1 MIFHGKCCIIT
12 LNSDCIF
19 SAFAVDIN
27 IMKGR
32 WFIMKKFLG
41 VLVAVTLCLC
51 MLAPAAFAADSSFA
65 DLVDG
70 LKGVDLSSINTDE
83 LSQMLGGLNL
93 EGFDVEA
100 IKSALESGDSSQ
112 LAGLDAALQNLG
124 TDDSASAGSSD
135 TADSASSGS
144 DSALGGLSDMLG
156 GVDLSWITDAFSNPD
171 ALSSVTDM
179 LSGLGGSGDFDV
191 SSLMDTISG
200 AFSGSGI
207 DLSSITSGIDLGSF
221 DIGSILGGLGGSGDS
236 GDGSASGSGDAASGA
251 TDAVSGIMDKLMSGL
266 SGLGLDTSM
275 IEGLLDNEI
284 VDFFANLYIGLGQ
297 VDTPVE
303 DVTTTKP
310 AVVTT
315 KPPKTGDT
323 SAVVVAVAT
332 LAVASAA
339 AFVCLKKKED

>member
-1 MIFHGKCCIIT
+1 
-12 LNSDCIF
+12 
-19 SAFAVDIN
+19 
-27 IMKGR
+27 
-32 WFIMKKFLG
+32 MKKFLG
-41 VLVAVTLCLC
+41 ILVAISLCLC
-51 MLAPAAFAADSSFA
+51 MLAPAAFAADSS
-65 DLVDG
+65 LSG
-70 LKGVDLSSINTDE
+70 LLSSLEGVDLGSLTDGE
-83 LSQMLGGLNL
+83 LSELLGGLNL
-93 EGFDVEA
+93 EGFDVDSLISA
-100 IKSALESGDSSQ
+100 IETGDESK
-112 LAGLDAALQNLG
+112 LAGLEDALKSLG
-124 TDDSASAGSSD
+124 TGDASAETTVAPAADDS
-135 TADSASSGS
+135 SSGS

-156 GVDLSWITDAFSNPD
+156 GVDMSWITDAFSNPD

-179 LSGLGGSGDFDV
+179 LSGLGGESGSFDI
-191 SSLMDTISG
+191 SGLMDTISG

-236 GDGSASGSGDAASGA
+236 GSGDSGSGDAASGA

-284 VDFFANLYIGLGQ
+284 VDFFANLYIGLGK
-297 VDTPVE
+297 VGNDE
-303 DVTTTKP
+303 KEVTTTKP

-339 AFVCLKKKED
+339 AFVCLNKKKDD

>member
-1 MIFHGKCCIIT
+1 
-12 LNSDCIF
+12 
-19 SAFAVDIN
+19 
-27 IMKGR
+27 
-32 WFIMKKFLG
+32 MKKFLG
-41 VLVAVTLCLC
+41 ILVAISLCLC
-51 MLAPAAFAADSSFA
+51 MLAPAAFAADSS
-65 DLVDG
+65 LSG
-70 LKGVDLSSINTDE
+70 LLSSLEGVDLGSLTDGE
-83 LSQMLGGLNL
+83 LSELLGGLNL
-93 EGFDVEA
+93 EGFDVDSL
-100 IKSALESGDSSQ
+100 KSAIETGDENK
-112 LAGLDAALQNLG
+112 LAGLEDALKNLG
-124 TDDSASAGSSD
+124 TGDAAAPADSSSD
-135 TADSASSGS
+135 ASSGS

-156 GVDLSWITDAFSNPD
+156 GVDMSWITDAFSNPD

-179 LSGLGGSGDFDV
+179 LSGLGGESGSFDV
-191 SSLMDTISG
+191 SGLMDTISG

-221 DIGSILGGLGGSGDS
+221 DISSILGGLGGSGDS
-236 GDGSASGSGDAASGA
+236 GSGDSGSGDAASGA

-284 VDFFANLYIGLGQ
+284 VDFFANLYIGLGK
-297 VDTPVE
+297 VDEPE
-303 DVTTTKP
+303 KEVTTTKP

-339 AFVCLKKKED
+339 AFVCLNKKKDD

>member
-1 MIFHGKCCIIT
+1 
-12 LNSDCIF
+12 
-19 SAFAVDIN
+19 
-27 IMKGR
+27 
-32 WFIMKKFLG
+32 MKKFLG
-41 VLVAVTLCLC
+41 ILVAISLCLC
-51 MLAPAAFAADSSFA
+51 MLAPAAFAADSS
-65 DLVDG
+65 LSG
-70 LKGVDLSSINTDE
+70 LLSSLEGVDLGSLTDGE
-83 LSQMLGGLNL
+83 LSELLGGLNL
-93 EGFDVEA
+93 EGFDVDSL
-100 IKSALESGDSSQ
+100 KSAIETGDESK
-112 LAGLDAALQNLG
+112 LAGLEDALKSLG
-124 TDDSASAGSSD
+124 TGDASAETTVAPAADDS
-135 TADSASSGS
+135 SSGS

-156 GVDLSWITDAFSNPD
+156 GVDMSWITDAFSNPD

-179 LSGLGGSGDFDV
+179 LSGLGGDSGSFDV

-221 DIGSILGGLGGSGDS
+221 DISSVLGGLGGGSGESGESGD
-236 GDGSASGSGDAASGA
+236 ASGSGDAASGA

-297 VDTPVE
+297 VDEPEKEVTP
-303 DVTTTKP
+303 TKP
-310 AVVTT
+310 AVVPT

-339 AFVCLKKKED
+339 AFVCLNKKKDD